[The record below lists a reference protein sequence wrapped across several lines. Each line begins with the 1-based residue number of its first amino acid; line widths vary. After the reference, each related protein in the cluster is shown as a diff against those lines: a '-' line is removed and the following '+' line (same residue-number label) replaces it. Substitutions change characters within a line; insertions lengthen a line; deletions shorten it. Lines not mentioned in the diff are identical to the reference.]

1 MKKMISLLLVFCMVF
16 ALAACGEKK
25 TEPEIKEWTRQG
37 YFMDEQLIIGKWECV
52 TATVTMDGE
61 TGTIPGMVG
70 AFWIFG
76 ADGTLTGES
85 AENSDP
91 NANASSNPATYVV
104 KDNQVTITG
113 LNHADESQTVIYTIK
128 ELTNRKLLLE
138 ASAEVPSSSNV
149 ISTSMEFKR

>member
-1 MKKMISLLLVFCMVF
+1 MKKTTKVF
-16 ALAACGEKK
+16 AMLLFVLSLTILTSCNK
-25 TEPEIKEWTRQG
+25 TN
-37 YFMDEQLIIGKWECV
+37 EQLIIGKWECV
-52 TATVTMDGE
+52 TATMTMDGE

-113 LNHADESQTVIYTIK
+113 LNHADESRTVIYTIK

-138 ASAEVPSSSNV
+138 ASAEVPSSSHE
-149 ISTSMEFKR
+149 ISTSMEFKRV

>member
-1 MKKMISLLLVFCMVF
+1 MKKTTKVF
-16 ALAACGEKK
+16 AMLLFVLSLTTLTSCNK
-25 TEPEIKEWTRQG
+25 TN
-37 YFMDEQLIIGKWECV
+37 EQLIIGKWECV
-52 TATVTMDGE
+52 TATMTMDGE
-61 TGTIPGMVG
+61 TGTIPDMVG

-91 NANASSNPATYVV
+91 NTNASSNPATYVV
-104 KDNQVTITG
+104 NDNQVTITG

-138 ASAEVPSSSNV
+138 ASAEVPSSSHE
-149 ISTSMEFKR
+149 ISTSMEFKRV

>member
-1 MKKMISLLLVFCMVF
+1 MKKTTKVF
-16 ALAACGEKK
+16 AMLLFLLSLTTLTSCNK
-25 TEPEIKEWTRQG
+25 TN
-37 YFMDEQLIIGKWECV
+37 EQLIIGKWECV

-138 ASAEVPSSSNV
+138 ASAEVPSSSHV
-149 ISTSMEFKR
+149 ISTSMEFKK